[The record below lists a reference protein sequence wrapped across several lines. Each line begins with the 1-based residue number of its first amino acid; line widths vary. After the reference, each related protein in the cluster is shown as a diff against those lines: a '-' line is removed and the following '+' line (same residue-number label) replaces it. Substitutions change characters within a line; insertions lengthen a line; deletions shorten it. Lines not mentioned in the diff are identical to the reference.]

1 MDGSLLPS
9 ATTEAAD
16 NVFSMTGSV
25 SGRKE
30 DHQEDDDLTSSEVL
44 IQASTTDTAS
54 FNLAY
59 VIDQRCSMKSNPSC
73 CCMVIGYKMQCIS
86 VKWENVA
93 NGN

>member
-1 MDGSLLPS
+1 MDESLLPS

-44 IQASTTDTAS
+44 IQPTWQVLTSLRLET
-54 FNLAY
+54 NEIKPLLLLY
-59 VIDQRCSMKSNPSC
+59 GV
-73 CCMVIGYKMQCIS
+73 
-86 VKWENVA
+86 WL
-93 NGN
+93 